1 MRDFLFNLPSDGTGS
16 LQSRIRRMVI
26 GAILDGQLPEDS
38 PLPSCRT
45 LAKRLGVAR
54 NTVVLAYQ
62 GLVDEGY
69 VVARERSGFYV
80 DGDIRAETPRGAT
93 VRADP
98 GGPSVDWDGRFAVR
112 PSGHS
117 NIAKPLDW
125 QRYPYPFIY
134 GEVDPG
140 LFPLTAWREC
150 SRQALS
156 RSAVKDWSHD
166 QFAEDDPMLVEEI
179 RARVLPRR
187 GVRAAAAEI
196 LVTLGA
202 QHALYLLAT
211 LLIGDATTVGL
222 EEPGYVDARNI
233 CRLRGA
239 RLKSLAVDTDG
250 LVVDRS
256 LDACD
261 YVYVT
266 PSHQSPTTVTMPL
279 ERRTALLERA
289 AAKGVVVIEDD
300 YEPEASYVSDPTTAL
315 KSLDTQGRV
324 IHIGSFSKALAP
336 GLRLG
341 YMVAD
346 PALITEAR
354 ALRRLMLRHPPSN
367 NQRTVALFL
376 RDGHYEAHVHRLHRT
391 YRARWEAL
399 GDALA
404 RYMPASSRVPTFG
417 GTSFWVEG
425 PDGLDAGR
433 LARAA
438 RDEGIVIE
446 PGAVHFLAKPPPCNF
461 FRLGFSAIPTER
473 IEPGIELL
481 ANLIA
486 RETG

>member
-1 MRDFLFNLPSDGTGS
+1 MRDFLFNLPSDGAGS

-38 PLPSCRT
+38 PLPSCRA
-45 LAKRLGVAR
+45 LAKQLGVAR
-54 NTVVLAYQ
+54 NTVVIAYQ

-80 DGDIRAETPRGAT
+80 DGEIRAETPRGAA
-93 VRADP
+93 VRAAP
-98 GGPSVDWDGRFAVR
+98 GGPTVDWVGRFAAR
-112 PSGHS
+112 PSSHR

-156 RSAVKDWSHD
+156 RSAVKDWTHD

-179 RARVLPRR
+179 RTRVLPRR
-187 GVRAAAAEI
+187 GVRAAANEI
-196 LVTLGA
+196 LITLGA

-211 LLIGDATTVGL
+211 LLIGDTTTVGI
-222 EEPGYVDARNI
+222 EEPGYVDAHNI

-239 RLKSLAVDTDG
+239 RLKPLAVDADG
-250 LVVDRS
+250 LVVDRA

-279 ERRTALLERA
+279 ERRAALLERA
-289 AAKGVVVIEDD
+289 ATENVVVIEDD
-300 YEPEASYVSDPTTAL
+300 YEPEANYVSDPTTAL

-346 PALITEAR
+346 PALIAEAR
-354 ALRRLMLRHPPSN
+354 ALRPPDAAPPAEQQPAHRGAVSARWPLRRPCPSPAPDLSRPLGGAGRRAGALPARLEPRADLRRHQLLGRGPGRPRRRPARRRGARRRHRHRTRRHPFPR
-367 NQRTVALFL
+367 QITATQFLPPRLLGDPDRT
-376 RDGHYEAHVHRLHRT
+376 HRARHRT
-391 YRARWEAL
+391 AR
-399 GDALA
+399 
-404 RYMPASSRVPTFG
+404 
-417 GTSFWVEG
+417 
-425 PDGLDAGR
+425 
-433 LARAA
+433 
-438 RDEGIVIE
+438 
-446 PGAVHFLAKPPPCNF
+446 
-461 FRLGFSAIPTER
+461 
-473 IEPGIELL
+473 
-481 ANLIA
+481 
-486 RETG
+486 